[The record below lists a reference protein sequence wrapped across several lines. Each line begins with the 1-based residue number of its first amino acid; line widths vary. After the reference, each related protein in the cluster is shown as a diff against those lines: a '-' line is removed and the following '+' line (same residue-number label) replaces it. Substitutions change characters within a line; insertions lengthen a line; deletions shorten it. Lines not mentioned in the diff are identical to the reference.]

1 MNRNIDINNSNKNS
15 NGMDNSITSEEL
27 SGYVSDGNYEA
38 IKQRYGGV
46 SGLSKRLGSNEEN
59 GLSQEEAH
67 NEERILRFGINKMN
81 EVAQKSLFFFIWQ
94 AVHDKTLI
102 ILIVSAVVS
111 IILGLTVEDRKTGWI
126 DGTAILVAVV
136 IVVLVTAGNDYNK
149 EKKFRKL
156 NSIRNE
162 RNVSVVRGGHLASIS
177 IYDVVVGDVVKLE
190 TGDTIPA
197 DGLYIAGQSIAVDES
212 SMTGESDQKRKSP
225 DRPFFLS
232 GCQVLE
238 GSASM
243 LVVAVGPN
251 SQWGKLKLL
260 LQSPDSDT
268 PLTQKL
274 EKLAE
279 NIGKFG
285 LIAAILTFGVLLLKY
300 IIVFV
305 KDGRTWHWSELGT
318 IVGFVVTAITIIV
331 VAVPEGLPLAVTI
344 SLAYSM
350 MKMMKDQ
357 NLVRHLEACE
367 TMGGATN
374 ICSDKT
380 GTLTQNR
387 MTVVKKIIGKSINPD
402 DLDNG
407 KSSIAS
413 DQHRDIYSSP
423 TSSSSRHNVYN
434 DSGKVQGLEMEM
446 LSNSRILTLLA
457 EGISLNSTAYI
468 EKHSD
473 RLNDHIGSKTEC
485 ALLEW
490 LETMP
495 NQSYE
500 TVRRE
505 NKDRVVRVYPF
516 SSEKK
521 MSAVLINQN
530 QNISG
535 GLLVFVKGA
544 AEIVLNNC
552 INIIDKNGESLQMSR
567 DEKMLLQKDIEIFA
581 SEGLRTLVLAYKEI
595 NNEPSDDA
603 KIIYTGLTFL
613 ALVGI
618 KDPVRKEVPRAV
630 KRCQGAG
637 IFVRMLTGDNIL
649 TAKNIARECGI
660 LKDGGVAIEGPQFR
674 LLTDDQLDTIIPH
687 LQVIARCSPTDKF
700 RLVHR
705 LRDLGEVVAVTGD
718 GVNDAPQLKE
728 ADVGF
733 SMGIAGTEV
742 AKEASDI
749 VLLDDNFN
757 SIAKAVIW
765 GRNVYDSIR
774 KFIQFQ
780 LTVNIVAVLIAFVGS
795 ITNGESPLRPVQL
808 LWVNLIMDTLGA
820 LALSTEPPSDELFNR
835 RPYGRYD
842 SLITCRMWRNI
853 IGQSIYQIAFLFSIM
868 YSAASMVE
876 LFDLPKVNLWTD
888 DDKTVYHTI
897 IFNTFVFCQFF
908 NEINCR
914 VLDNQLNV
922 FRNIHKSYVFVGVVS
937 FCIFI
942 QVILVEFGGEFFGTR
957 HLDYKQ
963 WFFCIIIGFGSLI
976 WGFCLRLLPLKDKT
990 TAKVDIKPLDV
1001 KNLGIDVDVESQPL
1015 LGRKSNWNKARNVF
1029 TQINVI
1035 SAFRNQPRLKRT
1047 KTLFATKSSDS
1058 NARYNRNLSGSGY
1071 GSGSR

>member
-1 MNRNIDINNSNKNS
+1 MNNNNNYGYSQLQSFSIENDITK
-15 NGMDNSITSEEL
+15 DEL
-27 SGYVSDGNYEA
+27 SDYLSNDNLQGIKDKYRDIGNLA
-38 IKQRYGGV
+38 
-46 SGLSKRLGSNEEN
+46 SRLGSNIES
-59 GLSQEEAH
+59 GLTSNEASS
-67 NEERILRFGINKMN
+67 NERIERFGVNKMN
-81 EVAQKSLFFFIWQ
+81 EIAQKSLFFFIWQ
-94 AVHDKTLI
+94 AIHDKTLI
-102 ILIVSAVVS
+102 ILIISAVVS
-111 IILGLTVEDRKTGWI
+111 IVLGLTVEDRKTGWI

-162 RNVSVVRGGHLASIS
+162 RKVSVIRGGHLCSIS
-177 IYDVVVGDVVKLE
+177 IYDIVVGDVVKLE

-197 DGLYIAGQSIAVDES
+197 DGIYIGGQNCSVDES
-212 SMTGESDQKRKSP
+212 SMTGESDQKRKSNEE
-225 DRPFFLS
+225 PFFLS

-243 LVVAVGPN
+243 LVLAVGEN
-251 SQWGKLKLL
+251 SQWGKLRLL
-260 LQSPDSDT
+260 LQSPNSDT

-279 NIGKFG
+279 TIGKFG
-285 LIAAILTFGVLLLKY
+285 LIAAILTFAVLLLKF

-305 KDGRTWHWSELGT
+305 KSNETWHWSQLGT
-318 IVGFVVTAITIIV
+318 IVGFVVTSITIIV

-387 MTVVKKIIGKSINPD
+387 MTVVKKFIGKYIEPE
-402 DLDNG
+402 DLKKG
-407 KSSIAS
+407 KY
-413 DQHRDIYSSP
+413 DEQ
-423 TSSSSRHNVYN
+423 SSSSIHSFSSPQEMNRYGHQ
-434 DSGKVQGLEMEM
+434 SGTASDMEM
-446 LSNSRILTLLA
+446 LTNPDISNLLA
-457 EGISLNSTAYI
+457 ESISLNSTAFI

-490 LETMP
+490 LETLP

-500 TVRRE
+500 NIRHS
-505 NKDRVVRVYPF
+505 NKSRIVKAYPF
-516 SSEKK
+516 SSENK
-521 MSAVLINQN
+521 MSAVMLKSNKTN
-530 QNISG
+530 G
-535 GLLVFVKGA
+535 GYIVYVKGA
-544 AEIVLNNC
+544 AEIVLGNC
-552 INIIDKNGESLQMSR
+552 SNIIDKDAQSVPISR
-567 DEKMLLQKDIEIFA
+567 DEKMLLQKDIELFA
-581 SEGLRTLVLAYKEI
+581 SDGLRTLVLAYKEMKEDPSQSSPE
-595 NNEPSDDA
+595 NEKLMVYS
-603 KIIYTGLTFL
+603 KLTFL
-613 ALVGI
+613 CLVGI
-618 KDPVRKEVPRAV
+618 KDPVRKEVPKAV
-630 KRCQGAG
+630 KRCQSAG
-637 IFVRMLTGDNIL
+637 IMVRMLTGDNIL

-660 LKDGGVAIEGPQFR
+660 LKEGGVAMEGPEFR
-674 LLTDDQLDTIIPH
+674 KLTDDQLDTIIPH
-687 LQVIARCSPTDKF
+687 LQVIARCSPTDKY

-705 LRDLGEVVAVTGD
+705 LRERGEVVAVTGD

-757 SIAKAVIW
+757 SISKAVIW

-780 LTVNIVAVLIAFVGS
+780 LTVNIVAVLIAFVGA

-820 LALSTEPPSDELFNR
+820 LALSTEPPTDELFQR
-835 RPYGRYD
+835 RPYGRFD
-842 SLITCRMWRNI
+842 SLITRRMWRNI
-853 IGQSIYQIAFLFSIM
+853 LGQSIYQLCFLFSIM
-868 YSAASMVE
+868 YSASSMVR
-876 LFDLPKVNLWTD
+876 LFDLPPVAQWTPN
-888 DDKTVYHTI
+888 DKMVYHTI

-914 VLDNQLNV
+914 VLNNELNV
-922 FRNIHKSYVFVGVVS
+922 FRGIHKSFIFILVVLG
-937 FCIFI
+937 CIFV

-957 HLDYKQ
+957 HLDAKQ
-963 WFFCIIIGFGSLI
+963 WLFCCSIGFGGLI
-976 WGFCLRLLPLKDKT
+976 WGFCLRLLPIPNKENVVRQPKQLDLKGLGNIN
-990 TAKVDIKPLDV
+990 VDI
-1001 KNLGIDVDVESQPL
+1001 ESQPL
-1015 LGRKSNWNKARNVF
+1015 LGPKSKWRKARNVF
-1029 TQINVI
+1029 QQINVI

-1047 KTLFATKSSDS
+1047 KELFRTKSSDS
-1058 NARYNRNLSGSGY
+1058 TPISRINRNYSGSGLQ
-1071 GSGSR
+1071 